1 MNMAQTSRKVNFMIN
16 DDVRKEFERLV
27 PSGERSKVANEALK
41 KELNS
46 IKRKRLTE
54 KLLSLRSKQG
64 LSTNEI
70 VAALK
75 KDRTKGIPS

>member
-1 MNMAQTSRKVNFMIN
+1 MSPTAKKVNFMIS

-27 PSGERSKVANEALK
+27 PSGERSKVANEALR
-41 KELNS
+41 KELHF

-54 KLLSLRSKQG
+54 RLLLLRAKQR
-64 LSTNEI
+64 LSTKEI

-75 KDRTKGIPS
+75 KDRSRANSL